1 LVADDGVVVAVIG
14 HASDL
19 QYRVR
24 FAEQRQHGVRVQF
37 AATEL
42 GLPLLGGR
50 GRRAASVLDGDHY
63 DAILRFVVDV
73 DDDNPSPWSENEPD
87 AFPASGESRPDVRK
101 LNERSQRAGYA
112 GARVS
117 WQAVS
122 LDQSVEILDG
132 CDREFDASHPG
143 LQLV

>member
-1 LVADDGVVVAVIG
+1 MAARAV
-14 HASDL
+14 
-19 QYRVR
+19 
-24 FAEQRQHGVRVQF
+24 
-37 AATEL
+37 

-50 GRRAASVLDGDHY
+50 SRRGASVLDGDHH

-73 DDDNPSPWSENEPD
+73 DDDKPAPWSENEPE
-87 AFPASGESRPDVRK
+87 AFPTSGESRPDVRK
-101 LNERSQRAGYA
+101 LNERSQRAGHA

-132 CDREFDASHPG
+132 CDREFDASHR